1 MPFHVAK
8 RRLFARVR
16 SCLGSFAGIAWALAC
31 CSALVGGHAAAATPE
46 AAPEAAPKAR
56 KFNFENDITP
66 ILSRYSCN
74 YSGCHGKAEGQ
85 NGFKL
90 SVFGFD
96 AKADFDAL
104 TKEGRGRRVLLSAP
118 EKSLLLTKASGGLPH
133 GGGVRIPVGSREYKV
148 MRDWIAAGI
157 PFGSDEDPKVASIR
171 LEPRERLL
179 ELKARQPLKVIV
191 RYTDDREEDVTELA
205 RYQSNNEAVATVD
218 ESGLVSIG
226 DVPGQAA
233 VMAAYNGQVDVF
245 SALVPQAPLPAAA
258 TKASANNYIDE
269 LVNKKLTRLNIEAA
283 GACDDATYLR
293 RVTLDLIGTLPT
305 ADEARA
311 FLADKSPDKR
321 ARVVEQLF
329 ARPEF
334 ADFWALQWSD
344 LLRVDREVLG
354 HKPAHDYYEW
364 IRSSFAENKPFDRF
378 ARELL
383 TADGPLAEQPQGA
396 FYEVVKRPGDRAAT
410 LSQVLLGVRIA
421 CAECHHHP
429 HDRWSQTDY
438 YGMTAYFAQL
448 TQKPTPRGLAVVA
461 RGNPETK
468 HPRTGETVPAYPLGE
483 PMPVRPVVDATAAA
497 PKPPVVPVSLSK
509 SNEDRR
515 VELADWMTKGTNP
528 WFARNIANRLWA
540 HFLGRGLVEPVDD
553 VRATNP
559 PSNPELLDALSAH
572 LVKNRYDIRELM
584 RSIIASA
591 AYQRA
596 TEPTANNER
605 DEQNYSRA
613 LFKRMNAE
621 VLLDAVCQTTGV
633 PEKFNGTPL
642 GSRAIQLWDSRA
654 AHYFLRIFGRPLR
667 ATACSC
673 ERSAAPNVS
682 QVLHLMNSPEIEQKL
697 DHAGGRIKQLV
708 DSITDDKKLVDEMY
722 LTFYARYPNDAE
734 RQAAFDLLNR
744 SGANRREAVEDLAWS
759 LLNTLEFTFNH

>member
-1 MPFHVAK
+1 MPFVAELGCSSA
-8 RRLFARVR
+8 RPSGLRGGLTRL
-16 SCLGSFAGIAWALAC
+16 ALA
-31 CSALVGGHAAAATPE
+31 LVAGLSIFSVGTAAEAAAPTST
-46 AAPEAAPKAR
+46 KR
-56 KFNFENDITP
+56 HFNFENDITP
-66 ILSRYSCN
+66 ILTRYSCN

-96 AKADFDAL
+96 ARADFDAL

-118 EKSLLLTKASGGLPH
+118 EKSLLLTKASGGVPH
-133 GGGVRIPVGSREYKV
+133 GGGVRIDVGSREYN
-148 MRDWIAAGI
+148 MLRDWIGAGI
-157 PFGSDEDPKVASIR
+157 PFGSEEDPKVASIR
-171 LEPRERLL
+171 MEPRERLL
-179 ELKARQPLKVIV
+179 ELKATQPLKVV
-191 RYTDDREEDVTELA
+191 ARYTDGREEDVTELA
-205 RYQSNNEAVATVD
+205 RFQTNNETVATVD
-218 ESGLVSIG
+218 EVGLVTIG

-245 SALVPQAPLPAAA
+245 SALVPQAPLPPTAKKPTA
-258 TKASANNYIDE
+258 TNFIDG
-269 LVNKKLTRLNIEAA
+269 LVNKKLERLNIEAA

-305 ADEARA
+305 AEEARD
-311 FLADKSPDKR
+311 FLADKRPNKR
-321 ARVVEQLF
+321 ALVVEDLF
-329 ARPEF
+329 QRPEF
-334 ADFWALQWSD
+334 ADFWSLQWSD
-344 LLRVDREVLG
+344 LLRVDRETLG
-354 HKPAHDYYEW
+354 HKVAHDYYEW
-364 IRSSFAENKPFDRF
+364 IRASFADNKPFDQF

-396 FYEVVKRPGDRAAT
+396 FYEVVKKPGDRAAT

-448 TQKPTPRGLAVVA
+448 TQKPTPRGPSIAA

-468 HPRTGETVPAYPLGE
+468 HPRTGEVVVAYPLGE
-483 PMPVRPVVDATAAA
+483 TMPVQPKIDPTA
-497 PKPPVVPVSLSK
+497 PKPPVVPVSLTK
-509 SNEDRR
+509 TNEDRR
-515 VELADWMTKGTNP
+515 VQLAAWMTKPENP
-528 WFARNIANRLWA
+528 FFAKNISNRLWA

-572 LVKNRYDIRELM
+572 LVKNKYDVRELM
-584 RSIIASA
+584 RTIIASA
-591 AYQRA
+591 AYQRT
-596 TEPTANNER
+596 TEPTSGNER

-613 LFKRMNAE
+613 LFKRMSAE

-633 PEKFNGTPL
+633 PEKFNGTPM

-682 QVLHLMNSPEIEQKL
+682 QVLHLLNSPEIEQKL
-697 DHAGGRIKQLV
+697 DHAGGRIKHLV
-708 DSITDDKKLVDEMY
+708 DTISDDKRLVDELY
-722 LTFYARYPNDAE
+722 LSFYARYPSDAE

-744 SGANRREAVEDLAWS
+744 SGAKRREAAEDLAWS

>member
-1 MPFHVAK
+1 MPSPAVQ
-8 RRLFARVR
+8 RRPFARVR
-16 SCLGSFAGIAWALAC
+16 SVSGVAAGIVVALAFC
-31 CSALVGGHAAAATPE
+31 TVVAGNTAQAAETAQQT
-46 AAPEAAPKAR
+46 R

-96 AKADFDAL
+96 AHADYDAL
-104 TKEGRGRRVLLSAP
+104 TKEGRGRRVLLGAP
-118 EKSLLLTKASGGLPH
+118 EQSLLLTKASGGVPH
-133 GGGVRIPVGSREYKV
+133 GGGVRITPGSREYKV
-148 MRDWIAAGI
+148 IRDWIAAGI
-157 PFGSDEDPKVASIR
+157 PFGTDADPKVASIR

-179 ELKARQPLKVIV
+179 ELKAKQPLKVIV
-191 RYTDDREEDVTELA
+191 RYTDGREEDVTELA

-218 ESGLVSIG
+218 EAGLVSIG

-233 VMAAYNGQVDVF
+233 IMAAYNGQVDVF
-245 SALVPQAPLPAAA
+245 SALVPQAPLPPTANK
-258 TKASANNYIDE
+258 TASANNFIDE
-269 LVNKKLTRLNIEAA
+269 LVNKKLQRLNIEAV
-283 GACDDATYLR
+283 GSCDDATYLR

-329 ARPEF
+329 ERPEF

-364 IRSSFAENKPFDRF
+364 IRASFAENKPYDQF

-410 LSQVLLGVRIA
+410 ISQVLLGVRIA

-448 TQKPTPRGLAVVA
+448 TQKPTPRGLAIAA

-468 HPRTGETVPAYPLGE
+468 HPRTGEVVTAYPLGE
-483 PMPVRPVVDATAAA
+483 TMPVIPKPDAAEATAA
-497 PKPPVVPVSLSK
+497 PKPPVVPVSLMK
-509 SNEDRR
+509 TNEDRR
-515 VELADWMTKGTNP
+515 VALADWMTKPTNP
-528 WFARNIANRLWA
+528 WFARNMANRLWA

-572 LVKNRYDIRELM
+572 FVKNKYDVRALM
-584 RSIIASA
+584 RAIIASA
-591 AYQRA
+591 SYQRA
-596 TEPTANNER
+596 TEPTAGNER

-613 LFKRMNAE
+613 LFKRMTAE

-633 PEKFNGTPL
+633 PEKFNGTPY

-697 DHAGGRIKQLV
+697 EHAGGRMKQIAT
-708 DSITDDKKLVDEMY
+708 ITDDKQLVDEMY
-722 LTFYARYPNDAE
+722 LTFFARYPNDVE
-734 RQAAFDLLNR
+734 RQAAYDFLNR
-744 SGANRREAVEDLAWS
+744 SGAKRREAVEDLAWS

>member
-1 MPFHVAK
+1 MPSFAELGCSPARLFGVGRGSVRIALALVAGLSLVSFAEAAAPTSPSAK
-8 RRLFARVR
+8 R
-16 SCLGSFAGIAWALAC
+16 
-31 CSALVGGHAAAATPE
+31 H
-46 AAPEAAPKAR
+46 
-56 KFNFENDITP
+56 FNFENDITP
-66 ILSRYSCN
+66 ILSRYACN

-96 AKADFDAL
+96 ARADYDAL
-104 TKEGRGRRVLLSAP
+104 TKEGRGRRVLVSAP
-118 EKSLLLTKASGGLPH
+118 DKSLLLTKASGGVPH
-133 GGGVRIPVGSREYKV
+133 GGGVRIEPGSREYN
-148 MRDWIAAGI
+148 MLRDWIGAGI
-157 PFGSDEDPKVASIR
+157 PFGSEDDPKVASIR

-179 ELKARQPLKVIV
+179 NLKATQPLKVIA
-191 RYTDDREEDVTELA
+191 RYTDGREEDVTELA
-205 RYQSNNEAVATVD
+205 RYQTNNEAVATVD
-218 ESGLVSIG
+218 EAGLVSIG

-245 SALVPQAPLPAAA
+245 SALVPQAPLPPTA
-258 TKASANNYIDE
+258 KKPASTNFIDA
-269 LVNKKLTRLNIEAA
+269 LVNKKLERLNIEAA
-283 GACDDATYLR
+283 GPCDDATYLR

-305 ADEARA
+305 AEEARD
-311 FLADKSPDKR
+311 FLADKRPNKR
-321 ARVVEQLF
+321 ALVVEELF
-329 ARPEF
+329 ERPEF
-334 ADFWALQWSD
+334 ADFWSLQWSD
-344 LLRVDREVLG
+344 LLRVDRETLG
-354 HKPAHDYYEW
+354 HKVAHGYYEW
-364 IRSSFAENKPFDRF
+364 IRASFAENKPFDQF

-448 TQKPTPRGLAVVA
+448 TQKPTPRGIAIAA

-468 HPRTGETVPAYPLGE
+468 HPRTGEVVAAYPLGE
-483 PMPVRPVVDATAAA
+483 TMPVQPKVDPTAPDASA
-497 PKPPVVPVSLSK
+497 PKPPVVPVSMTK
-509 SNEDRR
+509 TNEDRR
-515 VELADWMTKGTNP
+515 VQLAAWMTKPENP
-528 WFARNIANRLWA
+528 FFAKNISNRLWA

-559 PSNPELLDALSAH
+559 PSNPELLDALSSH
-572 LVKNRYDIRELM
+572 LVKSKYDVRELM
-584 RSIIASA
+584 RTIIAST
-591 AYQRA
+591 AYQRT
-596 TEPTANNER
+596 TEPTAGNER

-613 LFKRMNAE
+613 LFKRMSAE

-633 PEKFNGTPL
+633 PEKFNGTPM

-682 QVLHLMNSPEIEQKL
+682 QVLHLLNSPEIEQKL
-697 DHAGGRIKQLV
+697 DHAGGRIKHLV
-708 DSITDDKKLVDEMY
+708 DTITDDKKLVDEMY
-722 LTFYARYPNDAE
+722 LTFYARYPSDAE
-734 RQAAFDLLNR
+734 RQAAYDLLNR
-744 SGANRREAVEDLAWS
+744 SGAKRREAAEDLAWS